1 MRPIQNRDGYGGRG
15 GDMDISNVYNRINDI
30 RNRIE
35 EIRRLGRR
43 NTPAPQ
49 NTATEAPGG
58 GAGDSAAVRPQ
69 SSAASVS
76 GKDGKLFA
84 ELLQQAVL
92 KNIGN
97 GVLAQDESETSGFG
111 SIPGTQ
117 AGIADILKLLDNS
130 AGTDPRLKAYLE
142 ETLKTAGIDTNVGT
156 LKGPIPPKKPSV
168 NTTTGR

>member
-1 MRPIQNRDGYGGRG
+1 
-15 GDMDISNVYNRINDI
+15 MDISNVYNRIHDI

-49 NTATEAPGG
+49 NVGADPPLR
-58 GAGDSAAVRPQ
+58 GAGDSGAVQ
-69 SSAASVS
+69 SQGNAASVS

-92 KNIGN
+92 KNIEN

-111 SIPGTQ
+111 SILGAQ
-117 AGIADILKLLDNS
+117 AGIADILKLLGDS
-130 AGTDPRLKAYLE
+130 ADTDPRLKAYLE
-142 ETLKTAGIDTNVGT
+142 ETLKTAGIDASAGT
-156 LKGPIPPKKPSV
+156 LKGPLPPDKPSV
-168 NTTTGR
+168 NGKIR